1 MNHINK
7 HINNINKEIFFNSFN
22 STNYLNND
30 LLFTEIKCI
39 EKYLNSLEYINI
51 NILRYINCLNKQYY
65 LINVTH
71 SNTINFIM
79 KTQLQLKQL
88 LEKLIVIYN
97 DNLYNI
103 NLITK
108 KINIINLTTSI
119 YGIKTKYLQDL

>member
-1 MNHINK
+1 MSLTNHLQ
-7 HINNINKEIFFNSFN
+7 NNSAQIA
-22 STNYLNND
+22 
-30 LLFTEIKCI
+30 LLQQEA
-39 EKYLNSLEYINI
+39 
-51 NILRYINCLNKQYY
+51 
-65 LINVTH
+65 
-71 SNTINFIM
+71 
-79 KTQLQLKQL
+79 KQL

>member
-1 MNHINK
+1 MLVIHNLLIKGKKYVEK
-7 HINNINKEIFFNSFN
+7 HIG
-22 STNYLNND
+22 
-30 LLFTEIKCI
+30 
-39 EKYLNSLEYINI
+39 SLEYINI